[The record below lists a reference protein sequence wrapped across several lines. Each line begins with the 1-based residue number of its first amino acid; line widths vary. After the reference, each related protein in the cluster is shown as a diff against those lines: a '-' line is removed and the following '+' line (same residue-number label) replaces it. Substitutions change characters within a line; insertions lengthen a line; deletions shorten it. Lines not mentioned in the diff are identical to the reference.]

1 MGNPLFGEMKRA
13 QKIEWLVIAGS
24 IAVLLVVMAWRFIWY
39 FDMQRRPIVSL
50 YNEWNK
56 NGFPVDVCEIS
67 KQPYPIWNRITATSS
82 GGGEL
87 QSFVTKNLQERL
99 RVGQRALVDQG
110 DASLPATVSS
120 VSGGREI
127 ENGLYEVRF
136 RPEDRG
142 AVAESPY
149 YNVRI
154 NTDTIQEAVALP
166 IEVVRDGSDGSFVWI
181 VEDGVARTR
190 RIEKV
195 FSDGVHT
202 LVKNNL
208 SPGDLLVV
216 VGFNRLDEGARVDIE
231 KRSACFSLGDG
242 ND

>member
-1 MGNPLFGEMKRA
+1 MGNPLSGGMKRA
-13 QKIEWLVIAGS
+13 QRIEWLVIVGS

-50 YNEWNK
+50 YNEWGR
-56 NGFPVDVCEIS
+56 NGFPVDVCEVS
-67 KQPYPIWNRITATSS
+67 KQPYPIWNRTTATPL
-82 GGGEL
+82 GDGEL

-99 RVGQRALVDQG
+99 RVGQRAFVDQG

-120 VSGGREI
+120 VSAARDM
-127 ENGLYEVRF
+127 ENGLYEVRL
-136 RPEDRG
+136 RPDERG
-142 AVAESPY
+142 APTGSPY

-154 NTDTIQEAVALP
+154 NTDTIPDAIALP

-202 LVKNNL
+202 LVRNNL
-208 SPGDLLVV
+208 SSGDLLII